1 MSGQGHNAEKNSD
14 LYTEEDIVR
23 FGFRI
28 AELRQSRGWTQREAS
43 RRTGIHATRLSRIE
57 HGSVWLGLREL
68 IALKQ
73 TYGGGLEELVFG
85 PAARLDT
92 EPEEESLIRQIR
104 EVAPPEDREAL
115 LRFLRAALAGY
126 RIARSK
132 PE

>member
-1 MSGQGHNAEKNSD
+1 MSDQGYDADEESD
-14 LYTEEDIVR
+14 FYTEEDIIR
-23 FGFRI
+23 LGSRI
-28 AELRQSRGWTQREAS
+28 TELRQGRGWTQREAS

-57 HGSVWLGLREL
+57 HGAVWLGLREL

-92 EPEEESLIRQIR
+92 EPEEESLIRRIR

-115 LRFLRAALAGY
+115 LRFLRAALTGY
-126 RIARSK
+126 LILNGRK
-132 PE
+132 E